1 MVGSRLLVPNLQCH
15 TFMATDSQQE
25 FAGHKYISLETFRR
39 NGAGVRTPVWF
50 AEGDGVL
57 YVYSEANAGKVKRVR
72 ANPRVRVAP
81 CSFRGTLRGDWVE
94 AEACV
99 VEGAE
104 AARWHELLN
113 RKYPSK
119 RIGDFFSRLR
129 GRKQA
134 ILAIR
139 LL

>member
-1 MVGSRLLVPNLQCH
+1 MANDTQDKFVGL
-15 TFMATDSQQE
+15 
-25 FAGHKYISLETFRR
+25 KYISLETYRR

-50 AEGDGVL
+50 AEAEGVL
-57 YVYSEANAGKVKRVR
+57 YVYSLANAGKVKRVR

-81 CSFRGTLRGDWVE
+81 CDLRGSLRGNWLE
-94 AEACV
+94 AEARV

-104 AARWHELLN
+104 EQRGHALLN
-113 RKYPSK
+113 RKYRPWK

-139 LL
+139 PAVG